1 MDKFAPALGEF
12 NLKCRKYSRMKKLI
26 LLIFFAGFVFYSCNT
41 NPPSSPENSYPA
53 GKIIATATINLNQTP
68 VQINKIVLLEDFA
81 NVSCVPCVT
90 SNQIIESLLNG
101 SYAGK
106 IVVVKFPINWPS
118 PYDPFYLANK
128 PACDERIAYYN
139 IQNAPTIMVD
149 GTLEPNPVDSNDI
162 KLKLDERLT
171 RTAQF
176 SILVSKTFQDS
187 SLIINIDVQAVGLA
201 GINLNDLV
209 LKSIIVENDIEFD
222 QAPGSNGEKIFYN
235 VLRKILPADEGFSF
249 SGKST
254 LQQPLVLNWEA
265 DLLSNWNPGNL
276 HVVVF
281 IQNNQTKEVL
291 QTGSDY

>member
-1 MDKFAPALGEF
+1 MDKFAVALGEF

-41 NPPSSPENSYPA
+41 NPPSSPEAYPV
-53 GKIIATATINLNQTP
+53 GKIVATTTINLNQSP
-68 VQINKIVLLEDFA
+68 ISANKIVLLEDFA
-81 NVSCVPCVT
+81 NVSCNPCVI
-90 SNQIIESLLNG
+90 SNQIIESLFRG

-106 IVVVKFPINWPS
+106 IAVVKFPTNFPS
-118 PYDPFYLANK
+118 PRDPFYLANQ
-128 PACDERIAYYN
+128 PACDDRMAYYD
-139 IQNAPTIMVD
+139 IHDAPTIIVD
-149 GTLEPNPVDSNDI
+149 GTLKPISGDSNDI

-171 RTAQF
+171 RTAKF
-176 SILVSKTFQDS
+176 SIIVSKTFQDS

-209 LKSIIVENDIEFD
+209 LKSIVVENDIEFD

-249 SGKST
+249 AGKST

-265 DLLSNWNPGNL
+265 DLLSNWNQDNL